1 MLVLTRRSKDKI
13 IFPQLGVSIHFI
25 RVQAGQV
32 KVGVDAPREITI
44 LRDEVQGEIEPSA
57 ILQRNLNHL
66 PRDVR
71 HGIRNEL
78 HQISVGL
85 HLYKELIAAS
95 QPKEAEEVFGNIQDS
110 LTRLDRTEALNSPSK
125 PSAKPNSTSKMDSDL
140 ETFVLVDDQSNEREM
155 LAAVLRRENLNVV
168 TLSDGNELIEYFR
181 NNPAP
186 EYLLIDMQMPVCDG
200 PTAINTLRSESQL
213 KATEVYAVS
222 GMSPESYGVSVGD
235 RTKGVDRWFPKPLNP
250 SYLLDALQGGP
261 I

>member
-13 IFPQLGVSIHFI
+13 IFPQLGVTVHFI
-25 RVQAGQV
+25 RVQAGHV

-44 LRDEVQGEIEPSA
+44 LRDEVQGEIEPAA

-140 ETFVLVDDQSNEREM
+140 ETVVLVDDQSNEREM

-186 EYLLIDMQMPVCDG
+186 KYLLIDMQMPVCDG
-200 PTAINTLRSESQL
+200 PTAINTLRRESQL

-250 SYLLDALQGGP
+250 SYLLDALHSGP